1 MAKQNN
7 KKLPDYIQ
15 RMFTKAQYNIGD
27 AVCFSWLGR
36 RQYGIIVNIKTVSNE
51 EISYTVS
58 SYGTKY
64 PCGIEVKE
72 HRNRY
77 HTAGF
82 IQYNS
87 GEDQD
92 IISRRAA
99 AANTEL
105 ATNTSRTRVRKPNE
119 DSVSGSDVRGNDSE
133 LPKNT
138 KRSKPPT
145 RKVAKQ
151 PSAKSTGRTR
161 KTTSNTKLDT
171 AIQKQR
177 NFLNGF
183 IKKD

>member
-1 MAKQNN
+1 MASKRT
-7 KKLPDYIQ
+7 KAVPKYIQ
-15 RMFTKAQYNIGD
+15 KMFSKAQYKIGD
-27 AVCFSWLGR
+27 PVCFIWLNQKR
-36 RQYGIIVNIKTVSNE
+36 YGIIANIKTVSNE
-51 EISYTVS
+51 EISYTIS

-92 IISRRAA
+92 TISRRAA

-105 ATNTSRTRVRKPNE
+105 VTNTIGTRVRKTNE
-119 DSVSGSDVRGNDSE
+119 DPVSRSDVRRNDSK
-133 LPKNT
+133 LSKNT
-138 KRSKPPT
+138 KRSKT
-145 RKVAKQ
+145 SARKVGKQ
-151 PSAKSTGRTR
+151 SSSKSTSGTR

-177 NFLNGF
+177 DFLNGF